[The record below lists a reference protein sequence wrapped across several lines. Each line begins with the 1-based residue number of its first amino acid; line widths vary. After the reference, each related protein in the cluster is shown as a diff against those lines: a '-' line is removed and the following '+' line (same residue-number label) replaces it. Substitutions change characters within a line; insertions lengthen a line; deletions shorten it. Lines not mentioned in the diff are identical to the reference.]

1 MLNKEFVSTY
11 IIEEDPKTYEECVKS
26 IDDVFWK
33 EAINIKLDSIL
44 SNHTWVLTDLPR
56 GPKPLGCKCLPK
68 KTLKVDANIDKYEPR
83 LVAKGFN
90 QRK

>member
-1 MLNKEFVSTY
+1 MK
-11 IIEEDPKTYEECVKS
+11 EDPKTYEEGMKS
-26 IDDVFWK
+26 IDVIFWK
-33 EAINIKLDSIL
+33 ETINGELDSIL

-56 GPKPLGCKCLPK
+56 GPKSLGCKCLPK

-90 QRK
+90 QRKEIYYQCLK